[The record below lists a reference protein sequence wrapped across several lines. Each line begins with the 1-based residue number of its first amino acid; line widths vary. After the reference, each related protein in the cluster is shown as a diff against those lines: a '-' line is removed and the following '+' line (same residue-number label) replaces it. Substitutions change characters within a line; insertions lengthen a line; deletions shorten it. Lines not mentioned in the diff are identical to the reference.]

1 MEAEDFGDQL
11 FMSDR
16 IRNTKSNYL
25 EKRMVRARVFKKMR
39 IF

>member
-1 MEAEDFGDQL
+1 MGAEDFGDRL

-25 EKRMVRARVFKKMR
+25 EKEWLELEFSRK
-39 IF
+39 